1 MFDQAPQ
8 IPLHELQLA
17 TRNHGMPLE
26 VLRHPRT
33 PVGLHYLLIHYDIPD
48 VDPADWLLHV
58 DGCVSTP
65 LHLAIDDIK
74 TRQRF
79 SETVTMEC
87 AGNGRALM
95 QPRPPSQPWLNE
107 AVGTAEWTGIR
118 LASLLDDAGVDPT
131 SVDVVFTGLDR
142 GIDGGVEQAYQRSLS
157 IIEAR
162 RPEILL
168 AYEMNGSPLLPQ
180 HGAPLRLVY
189 PGWYGMTNVKW
200 LSHISVLDQ
209 PFTGYQQTHS
219 YVFRT
224 TADEAGTPLSRM
236 MPRALMVPPG
246 IPDFYT
252 RRRTLPI
259 GPCRLQ
265 GRAWSGWGPI
275 SGVEVSVDG
284 GSTWDEATVDG
295 PQLGH
300 WAWQGWTYDWK
311 PTGTADHI
319 LCCRARDA
327 SGNDQAHFPTWNVG
341 GYANPAPQRVYVT
354 VRDDLAEPSP

>member
-1 MFDQAPQ
+1 MFDEARQ
-8 IPLHELQLA
+8 ISLSELQLA
-17 TRNHGMPLE
+17 TRNHGTPLE

-48 VDPADWLLHV
+48 VDPADWHLRV
-58 DGCVSTP
+58 DGCVSSP
-65 LHLAIDDIK
+65 LHLTMHDIT

-95 QPRPPSQPWLNE
+95 HPRPPSQPWLHE

-118 LASLLDDAGVDPT
+118 LASLLDEAGVDAN
-131 SVDVVFTGLDR
+131 SVEVVFTGLDR
-142 GIDGGVEQAYQRSLS
+142 GLDGGVEQAYQRSLS
-157 IIEAR
+157 IDEAR
-162 RPEILL
+162 RTEILL

-180 HGAPLRLVY
+180 HGAPLRLIN

-200 LSHISVLDQ
+200 LSNITVTDR

-224 TADEAGTPLSRM
+224 TPGEVGTPLSRM
-236 MPRALMVPPG
+236 LPRALMVPPG

-252 RRRTLPI
+252 RQRLLPV

-275 SGVEVSVDG
+275 TGVEVSVDG
-284 GSTWDEATVDG
+284 GSTWDEADIDP
-295 PQLGH
+295 PQLGQ
-300 WAWQGWTYDWK
+300 WAWQGWTYEWA
-311 PTGTADHI
+311 PTDAGDHI

-327 SGNDQAHFPTWNVG
+327 AGNDQAHRPAWNVG
-341 GYANPAPQRVYVT
+341 GYVNPAPHRVHVT
-354 VRDDLAEPSP
+354 VSDDLAEPSP